1 MAQQSEHTADYMS
14 VYIEKEP
21 FGEIEVCI
29 AIVEHGSGKWEFWG
43 DTGYEFN
50 EITQPDLVYQ
60 VALNSDGEYVE
71 LTKAEIDKAI
81 EMAAEQYWEK
91 ALNNE
96 FA

>member
-1 MAQQSEHTADYMS
+1 MAQQSEHTTDYMS

-60 VALNSDGEYVE
+60 EALNSDGEYVE
-71 LTKAEIDKAI
+71 LTKSEIDKAI
-81 EMAAEQYWEK
+81 AMATEQYWEK
-91 ALNNE
+91 AVEGE